1 METKPSDC
9 YDGIQPVLS
18 TFNIGVYKNVRGI
31 EIQMRFHHQIRHI
44 VSKVNTPL
52 VKLSED
58 HSSLP
63 PGGSRVSHK
72 ADTTKNAHM
81 FLTCACKRAIASSAK
96 VSATA
101 RRASVISV

>member
-1 METKPSDC
+1 MSEALRFRCVFTTKFITVS
-9 YDGIQPVLS
+9 YG
-18 TFNIGVYKNVRGI
+18 
-31 EIQMRFHHQIRHI
+31 HI